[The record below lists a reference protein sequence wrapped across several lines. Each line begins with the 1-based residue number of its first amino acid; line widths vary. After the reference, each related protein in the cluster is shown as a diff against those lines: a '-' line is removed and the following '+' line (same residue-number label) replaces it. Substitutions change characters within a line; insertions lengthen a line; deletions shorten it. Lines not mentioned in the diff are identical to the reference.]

1 MEIRH
6 KHIGWWLCSMLMLLC
21 WSCGGQDTDT
31 DTPDV
36 EQGPF
41 LEIKVYSPERS
52 QVTRAD
58 IGDVPGDTDE
68 NAIHHM
74 NIWVFENHGTGQT
87 DDGKFV
93 GYLSVANPNPLVDG
107 RYRILVSET
116 FVDNPPA
123 VDIYVTANVTE
134 SNTGI
139 KLDRTTTRAQLE
151 AALMKHDG
159 SHDPFGLTTP
169 QSVVPTDGLPMSG
182 VLKNQPVVGIAP
194 IVSVVTNV
202 KVARAVSKVRFVFC
216 NSSDAVDQKLTI
228 QSITFDDEMI
238 PKEESLFLNAPY
250 TGRNY
255 KVGSAYEAAAPLVN
269 TPTVVASYS
278 SPTEYAYRGQT
289 GEEYEALINKGI
301 EETILTDKG
310 IEEGLTEVGKFYIR
324 ESDKKITGTITYTVG
339 NSTTALSAPFKMSEA
354 GDFSRNHTWI
364 VYGFFAGKD
373 NLKVFSVD
381 VNSWTE
387 SSGEREVYNW

>member
-36 EQGPF
+36 DQGPF

-58 IGDVPGDTDE
+58 IGDVPGDDNE
-68 NAIHHM
+68 NTIHHM

-93 GYLSVANPNPLVDG
+93 GYLSVANPNPLVDSP
-107 RYRILVSET
+107 YRILVSET

-139 KLDRTTTRAQLE
+139 KLDRTTTRDQLD
-151 AALMKHDG
+151 AALIG
-159 SHDPFGLTTP
+159 QNYFGLSSP
-169 QSVVPTDGLPMSG
+169 VKVVPTDSLPMSG

-238 PKEESLFLNAPY
+238 PKEEYLFLNAPY
-250 TGRNY
+250 TGRNF
-255 KVGSAYEAAAPLVN
+255 KVGSEYEAAAPLVN

-301 EETILTDKG
+301 KEEI
-310 IEEGLTEVGKFYIR
+310 LTEVGKFYLR

-339 NSTTALSAPFKMSEA
+339 SSTTALSAPFTMSEA

-381 VNSWTE
+381 VNDWTK
-387 SSGEREVYNW
+387 SSGDHEVHNW

>member
-36 EQGPF
+36 DQGPF

-58 IGDVPGDTDE
+58 IGDVPGDDNE
-68 NAIHHM
+68 NAIKNL

-87 DDGKFV
+87 GDGKFV
-93 GYLSVANPNPLVDG
+93 GYLSVANPNPLVDSP
-107 RYRILVSET
+107 YRILVSET

-139 KLDRTTTRAQLE
+139 KLDRTTTRDQLE

-169 QSVVPTDGLPMSG
+169 QSEIPTDGLPMSG

-216 NSSDAVDQKLTI
+216 NSSDADEQKLTI
-228 QSITFDDEMI
+228 NKITFDGDMI
-238 PKEESLFLNAPY
+238 PKEEYLFLNAPY

-255 KVGSAYEAAAPLVN
+255 KVGREYEETAALVN

-289 GEEYEALINKGI
+289 GQEYEALINKGI
-301 EETILTDKG
+301 KEEILTE
-310 IEEGLTEVGKFYIR
+310 IGKFYLR

-339 NSTTALSAPFKMSEA
+339 SSTTELSAPFTMSEA

-381 VNSWTE
+381 VNGWTT
-387 SSGEREVYNW
+387 SSDDHEVYNW

>member
-6 KHIGWWLCSMLMLLC
+6 RHIGWWLCSMLMLLC

-41 LEIKVYSPERS
+41 LEVQVYSPERS
-52 QVTRAD
+52 HVTRGD
-58 IGDVPGDTDE
+58 IGDIPGNEDE
-68 NAIHHM
+68 QAVHNL
-74 NIWVFENHGTGQT
+74 NIWVFEHHETDQT
-87 DDGKFV
+87 NDGKFV
-93 GYLSVANPNPLVDG
+93 GYLSVVNPDPLVDG

-116 FVDNPPA
+116 FVDNPPS

-139 KLDRTTTRAQLE
+139 KLDRTTTRDQLE
-151 AALMKHDG
+151 AALMKHDE

-169 QSVVPTDGLPMSG
+169 QSEIPTDGLPMSG
-182 VLKNQPVVGIAP
+182 VLKNQPVDGMAP
-194 IVSVVTNV
+194 IVSVATNV

-216 NSSDAVDQKLTI
+216 NSTDAGDQKLTI
-228 QSITFDDEMI
+228 QSITFDDGMI
-238 PKEESLFLNAPY
+238 PKEEYLFLNAPY
-250 TGRNY
+250 TGRNF
-255 KVGSAYEAAAPLVN
+255 KVGSEYEETAALVN

-289 GEEYEALINKGI
+289 GEEYEALINDGI
-301 EETILTDKG
+301 KNKKI
-310 IEEGLTEVGKFYIR
+310 LTEVGKFYLR

-339 NSTTALSAPFKMSEA
+339 SSTTALSAPFTMSEA

>member
-36 EQGPF
+36 DQGPF

-58 IGDVPGDTDE
+58 IGDVPGDDNE
-68 NAIHHM
+68 NTIHHM
-74 NIWVFENHGTGQT
+74 NIWVFEHHETDHP

-93 GYLSVANPNPLVDG
+93 GYLSVANPNPLVDSP
-107 RYRILVSET
+107 YRILVSET

-139 KLDRTTTRAQLE
+139 KLDRTTTRAQWE
-151 AALMKHDG
+151 AALMKHDE
-159 SHDPFGLTTP
+159 SQSFDPFGLTTP
-169 QSVVPTDGLPMSG
+169 QSEIPTDGLPMSG
-182 VLKNQPVVGIAP
+182 VLKNQPVDGMAP

-216 NSSDAVDQKLTI
+216 NSSDADEQELTI
-228 QSITFDDEMI
+228 KSITIDGGMI
-238 PKEESLFLNAPY
+238 PKEEYLFLNAPY

-255 KVGSAYEAAAPLVN
+255 KVGREYEETAALVN

-289 GEEYEALINKGI
+289 GKEYEALINDGI
-301 EETILTDKG
+301 DKERLTP
-310 IEEGLTEVGKFYIR
+310 VGQFYLR

-339 NSTTALSAPFKMSEA
+339 SSTTALSAPFTMSEE

-381 VNSWTE
+381 VNDWTE
-387 SSGEREVYNW
+387 SSGDHEVHNW

>member
-6 KHIGWWLCSMLMLLC
+6 KHIGWWLCSMLMLFC

-36 EQGPF
+36 DQGPF

-58 IGDVPGDTDE
+58 IGDIPGDTDE
-68 NAIHHM
+68 NAIKNL
-74 NIWVFENHGTGQT
+74 NIWVFEHHGTGQT

-93 GYLSVANPNPLVDG
+93 GYLSVANPNPLVDSP
-107 RYRILVSET
+107 YRILVSET
-116 FVDNPPA
+116 FVDNSPA

-139 KLDRTTTRAQLE
+139 KLDRTTTRDQLD
-151 AALMKHDG
+151 AALIG
-159 SHDPFGLTTP
+159 QNYFGLSSP
-169 QSVVPTDGLPMSG
+169 VKVVPTDSLPMSG

-238 PKEESLFLNAPY
+238 PKEEYLFLNAPY
-250 TGRNY
+250 TGRNF
-255 KVGSAYEAAAPLVN
+255 KVGSEYEAAAPLVN

-301 EETILTDKG
+301 KEEI
-310 IEEGLTEVGKFYIR
+310 LTEVGKFYLR

-339 NSTTALSAPFKMSEA
+339 SSTTALSAPFTMSEA

-381 VNSWTE
+381 VNDWTK
-387 SSGEREVYNW
+387 SSGDHEVYNW

>member
-36 EQGPF
+36 DQGPF

-58 IGDVPGDTDE
+58 IGDIPGDTDE
-68 NAIHHM
+68 NAIKNL
-74 NIWVFENHGTGQT
+74 NIWVFEHHGTGQT

-93 GYLSVANPNPLVDG
+93 GYLSVANPNPLVDSP
-107 RYRILVSET
+107 YRILVSET

-151 AALMKHDG
+151 AALMKHDE
-159 SHDPFGLTTP
+159 SQSFDPFGLTTP
-169 QSVVPTDGLPMSG
+169 QSEIPTDGLPMSG
-182 VLKNQPVVGIAP
+182 VLKNQPVEGMAP
-194 IVSVVTNV
+194 IVSVGTNV

-216 NSSDAVDQKLTI
+216 NSTDAVEQKLTI
-228 QSITFDDEMI
+228 QSITFADEMI
-238 PKEESLFLNAPY
+238 PKEEYLFLNAPY
-250 TGRNY
+250 TGRNF
-255 KVGSAYEAAAPLVN
+255 KVGSEYETAAPLVN
-269 TPTVVASYS
+269 TPTMVASYS

-289 GEEYEALINKGI
+289 GEEYEALINDGI
-301 EETILTDKG
+301 EKNR
-310 IEEGLTEVGKFYIR
+310 LTEVGKFYLR

-339 NSTTALSAPFKMSEA
+339 SSTTELSAPFTMSEA

-381 VNSWTE
+381 VNDWTE
-387 SSGEREVYNW
+387 SSGDHEVYNW

>member
-36 EQGPF
+36 DQGPF

-58 IGDVPGDTDE
+58 IGDVPGDDNE
-68 NAIHHM
+68 NAIKNL

-87 DDGKFV
+87 GDGKFV
-93 GYLSVANPNPLVDG
+93 GYLSVANPNPLVDSP
-107 RYRILVSET
+107 YRILVSET

-139 KLDRTTTRAQLE
+139 KLDRMTTRAQLE

-159 SHDPFGLTTP
+159 SHDPFGLTAP
-169 QSVVPTDGLPMSG
+169 QATVPAGPDGGLPMSG
-182 VLKNQPVVGIAP
+182 VLKNQPVSGMAP

-216 NSSDAVDQKLTI
+216 NSSDADEQELTI
-228 QSITFDDEMI
+228 KSITIDGGMI
-238 PKEESLFLNAPY
+238 PKEEYLFLNAPY
-250 TGRNY
+250 TGRNF
-255 KVGSAYEAAAPLVN
+255 KVGSEYEAAAPLVN

-289 GEEYEALINKGI
+289 GKEYEALINDGI
-301 EETILTDKG
+301 DKERLTP
-310 IEEGLTEVGKFYIR
+310 VGQFYLR

-339 NSTTALSAPFKMSEA
+339 SSTTELSAPFTMSEA

-381 VNSWTE
+381 VNDWTE

>member
-1 MEIRH
+1 MKQQMEIRH

-58 IGDVPGDTDE
+58 IGDIPGDTDE
-68 NAIHHM
+68 NAIKNL

-93 GYLSVANPNPLVDG
+93 GYLSVANPNPLVDSP
-107 RYRILVSET
+107 YRILVSET

-139 KLDRTTTRAQLE
+139 KLDRMTTRAQLE
-151 AALMKHDG
+151 AALMKHDE
-159 SHDPFGLTTP
+159 SLDPFGLTTP
-169 QSVVPTDGLPMSG
+169 QSEIPTDGLPMSG
-182 VLKNQPVVGIAP
+182 VLKNQPVDGMAP

-216 NSSDAVDQKLTI
+216 NSSDADEQELTI
-228 QSITFDDEMI
+228 KSITIDGGMI
-238 PKEESLFLNAPY
+238 PKEEYLFLNAPY

-289 GEEYEALINKGI
+289 GEEYEALINDGI
-301 EETILTDKG
+301 KNKKI
-310 IEEGLTEVGKFYIR
+310 LTEVGKFYLR

-339 NSTTALSAPFKMSEA
+339 SSTTALSAPFTMSEA

-381 VNSWTE
+381 VNDWTE

>member
-36 EQGPF
+36 DQGPF

-68 NAIHHM
+68 NTIHHM
-74 NIWVFENHGTGQT
+74 NIWVFENHGTGQP

-93 GYLSVANPNPLVDG
+93 GYLSVANPNPLVDSP
-107 RYRILVSET
+107 YRILVSET

-123 VDIYVTANVTE
+123 VDIYVTANVAE

-169 QSVVPTDGLPMSG
+169 QSVVPADGLPMSG
-182 VLKNQPVVGIAP
+182 VLKNQPVDGMAP
-194 IVSVVTNV
+194 IVSVGTNV

-216 NSSDAVDQKLTI
+216 NSTDAVDQKLTI
-228 QSITFDDEMI
+228 NKITFDDEMI
-238 PKEESLFLNAPY
+238 PKEEYLFLEAPY

-289 GEEYEALINKGI
+289 GQEYEALINKGI
-301 EETILTDKG
+301 EETR
-310 IEEGLTEVGKFYIR
+310 LTEVGKFYLR

-339 NSTTALSAPFKMSEA
+339 SSTTALSAPFAMSEA

-381 VNSWTE
+381 VNDWTE

>member
-58 IGDVPGDTDE
+58 IGDIPGDDNE

-74 NIWVFENHGTGQT
+74 NIWVFENHGTGQP

-93 GYLSVANPNPLVDG
+93 GYLSVANPNPLVDSP
-107 RYRILVSET
+107 YRILVSET

-139 KLDRTTTRAQLE
+139 KLERMAKSLQR
-151 AALMKHDG
+151 
-159 SHDPFGLTTP
+159 
-169 QSVVPTDGLPMSG
+169 
-182 VLKNQPVVGIAP
+182 
-194 IVSVVTNV
+194 
-202 KVARAVSKVRFVFC
+202 
-216 NSSDAVDQKLTI
+216 
-228 QSITFDDEMI
+228 I
-238 PKEESLFLNAPY
+238 P
-250 TGRNY
+250 
-255 KVGSAYEAAAPLVN
+255 
-269 TPTVVASYS
+269 
-278 SPTEYAYRGQT
+278 
-289 GEEYEALINKGI
+289 
-301 EETILTDKG
+301 
-310 IEEGLTEVGKFYIR
+310 
-324 ESDKKITGTITYTVG
+324 
-339 NSTTALSAPFKMSEA
+339 
-354 GDFSRNHTWI
+354 FSRTSRLISRAAN
-364 VYGFFAGKD
+364 
-373 NLKVFSVD
+373 SV
-381 VNSWTE
+381 
-387 SSGEREVYNW
+387 SSYLSSAA

>member
-6 KHIGWWLCSMLMLLC
+6 KHIGWWLCSMLMLFC

-36 EQGPF
+36 DQGPF

-58 IGDVPGDTDE
+58 IGDIPGDTDE
-68 NAIHHM
+68 NAIKNL
-74 NIWVFENHGTGQT
+74 NIWVFEHHGTGQT

-93 GYLSVANPNPLVDG
+93 GYLSVANPNPLVDSP
-107 RYRILVSET
+107 YRILVSET

-139 KLDRTTTRAQLE
+139 KLDRTTTRDQLD
-151 AALMKHDG
+151 AALIG
-159 SHDPFGLTTP
+159 QNYFGLSSP
-169 QSVVPTDGLPMSG
+169 VKVVPTDSLPMSG

-238 PKEESLFLNAPY
+238 PKEEYLFLNAPY
-250 TGRNY
+250 TGRNF
-255 KVGSAYEAAAPLVN
+255 KVGSEYEAAAPLVN

-289 GEEYEALINKGI
+289 GEEYETLINKGI
-301 EETILTDKG
+301 KEEI
-310 IEEGLTEVGKFYIR
+310 LTEVGKFYLR

-339 NSTTALSAPFKMSEA
+339 SSTTALSAPFTMSEA

-381 VNSWTE
+381 VNDWTK
-387 SSGEREVYNW
+387 SSGDHEVYNW

>member
-36 EQGPF
+36 DQGPF

-58 IGDVPGDTDE
+58 IGDIPGDTDE
-68 NAIHHM
+68 NAIKNL

-93 GYLSVANPNPLVDG
+93 GYLSVANPNPLVDSP
-107 RYRILVSET
+107 YRILVSET

-139 KLDRTTTRAQLE
+139 KLDRTTTRDQLE

-169 QSVVPTDGLPMSG
+169 QSVVPADGLPMSG
-182 VLKNQPVVGIAP
+182 VLKNQPVDGMAP
-194 IVSVVTNV
+194 IVSVATNV

-216 NSSDAVDQKLTI
+216 NSTDAGDQKLTI
-228 QSITFDDEMI
+228 QSITFDDGMI
-238 PKEESLFLNAPY
+238 PKEEYLFLNAPY
-250 TGRNY
+250 TGRNF
-255 KVGSAYEAAAPLVN
+255 KVGSEYEETAALVN

-289 GEEYEALINKGI
+289 GEEYEALINDGI
-301 EETILTDKG
+301 KNKKI
-310 IEEGLTEVGKFYIR
+310 LTEVGKFYLR

-339 NSTTALSAPFKMSEA
+339 SSTTALSAPFTMSEA

-381 VNSWTE
+381 VNDWTK
-387 SSGEREVYNW
+387 SSGDHEVYNW

>member
-6 KHIGWWLCSMLMLLC
+6 KHIGWWLCSMLMLFC

-36 EQGPF
+36 DQGPF

-58 IGDVPGDTDE
+58 IGDIPGDDSE
-68 NAIHHM
+68 NTIHHM

-93 GYLSVANPNPLVDG
+93 GYLSVANPNPLVDSP
-107 RYRILVSET
+107 YRILVSET

-139 KLDRTTTRAQLE
+139 KLDRTTKRSELE
-151 AALMKHDG
+151 AALIKHDG

-169 QSVVPTDGLPMSG
+169 QSGVPDAGLPMSG
-182 VLKNQPVVGIAP
+182 VLKNQPVEGMAP
-194 IVSVVTNV
+194 IVSVGTNV

-216 NSSDAVDQKLTI
+216 NSSDADEQELTI
-228 QSITFDDEMI
+228 NKITFDGDMI
-238 PKEESLFLNAPY
+238 PKEEYLFLEAPY

-255 KVGSAYEAAAPLVN
+255 KVGSEYEAAAPLVN
-269 TPTVVASYS
+269 TPKVVASYS

-289 GEEYEALINKGI
+289 GEEYETLINDGI
-301 EETILTDKG
+301 DK
-310 IEEGLTEVGKFYIR
+310 ERLTEVGHFYLR

-339 NSTTALSAPFKMSEA
+339 NSDKELSAPFTMSEA

-381 VNSWTE
+381 VNDWTE
-387 SSGEREVYNW
+387 SSGDHEVYNW

>member
-36 EQGPF
+36 DQGPF

-68 NAIHHM
+68 NTIHHM
-74 NIWVFENHGTGQT
+74 NIWVFENHGTGQP

-93 GYLSVANPNPLVDG
+93 GYLSVANPNPLVDSP
-107 RYRILVSET
+107 YRILVSET

-123 VDIYVTANVTE
+123 VDIYVTANVAE

-169 QSVVPTDGLPMSG
+169 QPVVPADGLPMSG
-182 VLKNQPVVGIAP
+182 VLKNQPVDGMAP
-194 IVSVVTNV
+194 IVSVGTNV

-216 NSSDAVDQKLTI
+216 NSTDAVDQKLTI
-228 QSITFDDEMI
+228 NKITFDDEMI
-238 PKEESLFLNAPY
+238 PKEEYLFLEAPY
-250 TGRNY
+250 TGRNF
-255 KVGSAYEAAAPLVN
+255 KVGSAYEAAAALVN
-269 TPTVVASYS
+269 KAKEVTWYT

-289 GEEYEALINKGI
+289 GQEYEALINKGI
-301 EETILTDKG
+301 EETR
-310 IEEGLTEVGKFYIR
+310 LTEVGKFYLR

-339 NSTTALSAPFKMSEA
+339 SSTTALSAPFAMSEA

-381 VNSWTE
+381 VNDWTE

>member
-6 KHIGWWLCSMLMLLC
+6 RHIGWWLCGMLMLLC

-58 IGDVPGDTDE
+58 IGDIPGDDSE
-68 NAIHHM
+68 NTIHHM
-74 NIWVFENHGTGQT
+74 NIWVFENHGTGQP

-93 GYLSVANPNPLVDG
+93 GYLSVANPNPLVDSP
-107 RYRILVSET
+107 YRILVSET

-169 QSVVPTDGLPMSG
+169 QSEIPTDGLPMSG

-238 PKEESLFLNAPY
+238 PKEEYLFLNAPY

-289 GEEYEALINKGI
+289 GEEYEALINDGI
-301 EETILTDKG
+301 KNKKI
-310 IEEGLTEVGKFYIR
+310 LTEVGKFYLR

-339 NSTTALSAPFKMSEA
+339 SSTTALSAPFTMSEA

-381 VNSWTE
+381 VNDWTE
-387 SSGEREVYNW
+387 SSGDHEVYNW

>member
-1 MEIRH
+1 MKQQMEIRH

-36 EQGPF
+36 DQGPF

-58 IGDVPGDTDE
+58 IGDIPGDTDE
-68 NAIHHM
+68 NAIKNL
-74 NIWVFENHGTGQT
+74 NIWVFEHHGTGQP

-93 GYLSVANPNPLVDG
+93 GYLSVANPNPLVDSP
-107 RYRILVSET
+107 YRILVSET

-151 AALMKHDG
+151 AALMKHDE
-159 SHDPFGLTTP
+159 SQSFDPFGLTTP
-169 QSVVPTDGLPMSG
+169 QSEIPTDGLPMSG
-182 VLKNQPVVGIAP
+182 VLKNQPVEGMAP
-194 IVSVVTNV
+194 IVSVGTNV

-216 NSSDAVDQKLTI
+216 NSSNADEQKLTI
-228 QSITFDDEMI
+228 KSITIDGGMI
-238 PKEESLFLNAPY
+238 PKEEYLFLNAPY
-250 TGRNY
+250 TGRNF
-255 KVGSAYEAAAPLVN
+255 KVGSEYETAAPLVN
-269 TPTVVASYS
+269 TPTMVASYS

-289 GEEYEALINKGI
+289 GKEYEALINKGI
-301 EETILTDKG
+301 EDER
-310 IEEGLTEVGKFYIR
+310 LTEVGKFYLR

-339 NSTTALSAPFKMSEA
+339 SSTTELSAPFTMSEA

-381 VNSWTE
+381 VNDWTE
-387 SSGEREVYNW
+387 SSGDHEVYNW

>member
-36 EQGPF
+36 DQGPF

-58 IGDVPGDTDE
+58 IGDVPGDDNE
-68 NAIHHM
+68 NTIHHM

-93 GYLSVANPNPLVDG
+93 GYLSVANPNPLVDSP
-107 RYRILVSET
+107 YRILVSET

-139 KLDRTTTRAQLE
+139 KLDRTTTRDQLD
-151 AALMKHDG
+151 AALIG
-159 SHDPFGLTTP
+159 QNYFGLSSP
-169 QSVVPTDGLPMSG
+169 VKVVPTDSLPMSG

-238 PKEESLFLNAPY
+238 PKEEYLFLNAPY
-250 TGRNY
+250 TGRNF
-255 KVGSAYEAAAPLVN
+255 KVGSEYEAAAPLVN

-301 EETILTDKG
+301 KEEI
-310 IEEGLTEVGKFYIR
+310 LTEVGKFYLR

-339 NSTTALSAPFKMSEA
+339 SSTTALSAPFTMSEA

-381 VNSWTE
+381 VNDWTE
-387 SSGEREVYNW
+387 SSGDHEVYNW

>member
-6 KHIGWWLCSMLMLLC
+6 KHIGWWLCSMLMLFC

-36 EQGPF
+36 DQGPF

-58 IGDVPGDTDE
+58 IGDIPGDTDE
-68 NAIHHM
+68 NAIKNL

-87 DDGKFV
+87 GDGKFV
-93 GYLSVANPNPLVDG
+93 GYLSVANPNPLVDSP
-107 RYRILVSET
+107 YRILVSET

-139 KLDRTTTRAQLE
+139 KLDRTTTRDQLD
-151 AALMKHDG
+151 AALIG
-159 SHDPFGLTTP
+159 QNYFGLSSP
-169 QSVVPTDGLPMSG
+169 VKVVPTDSLPMSG

-238 PKEESLFLNAPY
+238 PKEEYLFLNAPY
-250 TGRNY
+250 TGRNF
-255 KVGSAYEAAAPLVN
+255 KVGSEYEAAAPLVN

-301 EETILTDKG
+301 KEEI
-310 IEEGLTEVGKFYIR
+310 LTEVGKFYLR

-339 NSTTALSAPFKMSEA
+339 SSTTALSAPFTMSEA

-381 VNSWTE
+381 VNDWTK
-387 SSGEREVYNW
+387 SSGDHEVYNW

>member
-1 MEIRH
+1 
-6 KHIGWWLCSMLMLLC
+6 MLMLLC

-36 EQGPF
+36 DQGPF

-58 IGDVPGDTDE
+58 IGDVPGDDNE
-68 NAIHHM
+68 NTIHHM

-93 GYLSVANPNPLVDG
+93 GYLSVANPNPLVDSP
-107 RYRILVSET
+107 YRILVSET

-139 KLDRTTTRAQLE
+139 KLDRTTTRDQLE
-151 AALMKHDG
+151 AALMKHEG
-159 SHDPFGLTTP
+159 SHDPFGLTAP
-169 QSVVPTDGLPMSG
+169 QATVPAGPDGGLPMSG
-182 VLKNQPVVGIAP
+182 VLKNQPVSGMAP
-194 IVSVVTNV
+194 IVSVGTNV

-216 NSSDAVDQKLTI
+216 NSSDDPNQKLTI
-228 QSITFDDEMI
+228 NSITFDDDMI
-238 PKEESLFLNAPY
+238 PKEEYLFLNAPY

-255 KVGSAYEAAAPLVN
+255 KVGSEYEAEAAPLVN
-269 TPTVVASYS
+269 TAKEVTWYT

-289 GEEYEALINKGI
+289 GQEYEALINTGI
-301 EETILTDKG
+301 KETR
-310 IEEGLTEVGKFYIR
+310 LTEVGKFYLR

-339 NSTTALSAPFKMSEA
+339 SSTTALSAPFAMSEA

-381 VNSWTE
+381 VNDWTE
-387 SSGEREVYNW
+387 SSGEREVHNW

>member
-36 EQGPF
+36 DQGPF

-58 IGDVPGDTDE
+58 IGDIPGDDSE
-68 NAIHHM
+68 KAIKNL

-93 GYLSVANPNPLVDG
+93 GYLSVANPNPLVDSP
-107 RYRILVSET
+107 YRILVSET

-139 KLDRTTTRAQLE
+139 KLDRTTTRAELE

-169 QSVVPTDGLPMSG
+169 QSEIPTDGLPMSG
-182 VLKNQPVVGIAP
+182 ILKNQPVSGMAP
-194 IVSVVTNV
+194 IVSVGTNV

-238 PKEESLFLNAPY
+238 PKEEYLFLNAPY
-250 TGRNY
+250 TGRNF
-255 KVGSAYEAAAPLVN
+255 KVGSEYEAAAPLVN

-301 EETILTDKG
+301 KEKI
-310 IEEGLTEVGKFYIR
+310 LTEVGKFYLR

-339 NSTTALSAPFKMSEA
+339 SSTTALSAPFTMSEA

-387 SSGEREVYNW
+387 SFGEREVYNW

>member
-36 EQGPF
+36 DQGPF

-58 IGDVPGDTDE
+58 IGDIPGDDNE

-74 NIWVFENHGTGQT
+74 NIWVFEHHGTGQT

-93 GYLSVANPNPLVDG
+93 GYLSVANPNPLVDSP
-107 RYRILVSET
+107 YRILVSET

-139 KLDRTTTRAQLE
+139 KLDRTTTRDQLD
-151 AALMKHDG
+151 AALIG
-159 SHDPFGLTTP
+159 QNYFGLSSP
-169 QSVVPTDGLPMSG
+169 VKVVPTDSLPMSG
-182 VLKNQPVVGIAP
+182 VLKNQPVKGMAP
-194 IVSVVTNV
+194 IVSVGTNV

-238 PKEESLFLNAPY
+238 PKEEYLFLNAPY
-250 TGRNY
+250 TGRNF
-255 KVGSAYEAAAPLVN
+255 KVGSEYEAAAPLVN

-301 EETILTDKG
+301 KEEI
-310 IEEGLTEVGKFYIR
+310 LTEVGKFYLR

-339 NSTTALSAPFKMSEA
+339 SSTTALSAPFTMSEA

-381 VNSWTE
+381 VNDWTE

>member
-58 IGDVPGDTDE
+58 IGDIPGDDNE

-74 NIWVFENHGTGQT
+74 NIWVFEHHETGQT
-87 DDGKFV
+87 GDGKFV
-93 GYLSVANPNPLVDG
+93 GYLSVANPNPLVDSP
-107 RYRILVSET
+107 YRILVSET

-139 KLDRTTTRAQLE
+139 KLDRTTTRDQLE
-151 AALMKHDG
+151 AALMKHDE

-169 QSVVPTDGLPMSG
+169 QSKIPTDGLPMSG

-216 NSSDAVDQKLTI
+216 NSSDAEDQKLTI
-228 QSITFDDEMI
+228 QSITIDGGMI
-238 PKEESLFLNAPY
+238 PKEEYLFLEEPY
-250 TGRNY
+250 TF

-269 TPTVVASYS
+269 AAKKEVKFYS
-278 SPTEYAYRGQT
+278 SPTEYAFMGQT
-289 GEEYEALINKGI
+289 GQEYEALINKGI
-301 EETILTDKG
+301 EDER
-310 IEEGLTEVGKFYIR
+310 LTEVGKFYLR

-339 NSTTALSAPFKMSEA
+339 SSTTALSARFAMSEA
-354 GDFSRNHTWI
+354 GGFSRNHTWI

-381 VNSWTE
+381 VNDWTE

>member
-6 KHIGWWLCSMLMLLC
+6 RHIGWWLCGMLMLLC

-58 IGDVPGDTDE
+58 IGDIPGDDSE
-68 NAIHHM
+68 NTIHHM
-74 NIWVFENHGTGQT
+74 NIWVFENHGTGQP

-93 GYLSVANPNPLVDG
+93 GYLSVANPNPLVDSP
-107 RYRILVSET
+107 YRILVSET

-169 QSVVPTDGLPMSG
+169 QSEIPTDGLPMSG

-238 PKEESLFLNAPY
+238 PKEEYLFLNAPY

-255 KVGSAYEAAAPLVN
+255 KVGSAYEAAAPVGN

-289 GEEYEALINKGI
+289 GEEYEALINDGI
-301 EETILTDKG
+301 KNKKI
-310 IEEGLTEVGKFYIR
+310 LTEVGKFYLR

-339 NSTTALSAPFKMSEA
+339 SSTTALSAPFTMSEA

-381 VNSWTE
+381 VNDWTE
-387 SSGEREVYNW
+387 SSGDHEVYNW

>member
-58 IGDVPGDTDE
+58 IGDVPGDDNE

-74 NIWVFENHGTGQT
+74 NIWVFENHGTGQP

-93 GYLSVANPNPLVDG
+93 GYLSVANPNPLVDSP
-107 RYRILVSET
+107 YRILVSET

-151 AALMKHDG
+151 AALMKHDE
-159 SHDPFGLTTP
+159 SQSFDPFGLTTP
-169 QSVVPTDGLPMSG
+169 QSEIPTDGLPMSG
-182 VLKNQPVVGIAP
+182 VLKNQPVDGMAP
-194 IVSVVTNV
+194 IVSVATNV

-216 NSSDAVDQKLTI
+216 NSTDAEEQKLTI
-228 QSITFDDEMI
+228 QSITFADEMI
-238 PKEESLFLNAPY
+238 PKEEYLFLNAPY
-250 TGRNY
+250 TGRNF
-255 KVGSAYEAAAPLVN
+255 KVGSEYEAAAPLVN

-301 EETILTDKG
+301 EEAR
-310 IEEGLTEVGKFYIR
+310 LTEVGKFYLR

-339 NSTTALSAPFKMSEA
+339 NSNKELSAPFAMSEA

-381 VNSWTE
+381 VNDWTK
-387 SSGEREVYNW
+387 SSGDHEVYNW

>member
-1 MEIRH
+1 
-6 KHIGWWLCSMLMLLC
+6 
-21 WSCGGQDTDT
+21 
-31 DTPDV
+31 
-36 EQGPF
+36 
-41 LEIKVYSPERS
+41 
-52 QVTRAD
+52 
-58 IGDVPGDTDE
+58 
-68 NAIHHM
+68 M

-87 DDGKFV
+87 GDGKFV
-93 GYLSVANPNPLVDG
+93 GYLSVANPNPLVDSP
-107 RYRILVSET
+107 YRILVSET

-123 VDIYVTANVTE
+123 VDIYVTANVAE

-139 KLDRTTTRAQLE
+139 KLDRMTTRAQLE

-169 QSVVPTDGLPMSG
+169 QSKIPTDGLPMSG
-182 VLKNQPVVGIAP
+182 VLKNQPVDGMAP

-216 NSSDAVDQKLTI
+216 NSSNADEQKLTI
-228 QSITFDDEMI
+228 NKITFDDDMI
-238 PKEESLFLNAPY
+238 PKEEYLFLNAPY

-255 KVGSAYEAAAPLVN
+255 KVGREYEETAALVN

-289 GEEYEALINKGI
+289 GKEYEALINDGI
-301 EETILTDKG
+301 EKNR
-310 IEEGLTEVGKFYIR
+310 LTEVGKFYLR

-339 NSTTALSAPFKMSEA
+339 SSTTELSAPFAMSEE

-381 VNSWTE
+381 VNGWKE
-387 SSGEREVYNW
+387 SSDDHEVYNW

>member
-36 EQGPF
+36 DQGPF

-58 IGDVPGDTDE
+58 IGDIPGNEDE
-68 NAIHHM
+68 QAVHNL
-74 NIWVFENHGTGQT
+74 NIWVFEHHETDQT
-87 DDGKFV
+87 NDGKFV
-93 GYLSVANPNPLVDG
+93 GYLSVANPNPLVDSP
-107 RYRILVSET
+107 YRILVSET

-123 VDIYVTANVTE
+123 VDIYVTANVAE

-139 KLDRTTTRAQLE
+139 KLDRTTTRDQLE
-151 AALMKHDG
+151 AALMKHDE

-169 QSVVPTDGLPMSG
+169 QSEIPTDGLPMSG

-194 IVSVVTNV
+194 IVSVLTNV

-216 NSSDAVDQKLTI
+216 NSSNADEQKLTI
-228 QSITFDDEMI
+228 QSITFDNGMI
-238 PKEESLFLNAPY
+238 PKEEYLFLEAPY
-250 TGRNY
+250 TF
-255 KVGSAYEAAAPLVN
+255 KVGSEYEAAAPLVN
-269 TPTVVASYS
+269 AAKKEVKSYS
-278 SPTEYAYRGQT
+278 SPTEYAFMGQT
-289 GEEYEALINKGI
+289 GQEYEALINKGI
-301 EETILTDKG
+301 EDER
-310 IEEGLTEVGKFYIR
+310 LTEVGKFYLR

-339 NSTTALSAPFKMSEA
+339 SSTTALSARFAMSEA
-354 GDFSRNHTWI
+354 GGFSRNHTWI

-381 VNSWTE
+381 VNDWTE
-387 SSGEREVYNW
+387 SPESPSDHEVYNW

>member
-1 MEIRH
+1 MKQQMEIRH

-36 EQGPF
+36 DQGPF

-68 NAIHHM
+68 NTIHHM
-74 NIWVFENHGTGQT
+74 NIWVFENHGTGQP

-93 GYLSVANPNPLVDG
+93 GYLSVANPNPLVDSP
-107 RYRILVSET
+107 YRILVSET

-139 KLDRTTTRAQLE
+139 KLDRTTTRDQLD
-151 AALMKHDG
+151 AALIG
-159 SHDPFGLTTP
+159 QNYFGLSSP
-169 QSVVPTDGLPMSG
+169 VKVVPTDSLPMSG

-238 PKEESLFLNAPY
+238 PKEEYLFLNAPY
-250 TGRNY
+250 TGRNF
-255 KVGSAYEAAAPLVN
+255 KVGSEYEAAAPLVN

-301 EETILTDKG
+301 KEEI
-310 IEEGLTEVGKFYIR
+310 LTEVGKFYLR

-339 NSTTALSAPFKMSEA
+339 SSTTALSAPFTMSEA

-381 VNSWTE
+381 VNDWTK
-387 SSGEREVYNW
+387 SSGDHEVYNW

>member
-36 EQGPF
+36 DQGPF

-58 IGDVPGDTDE
+58 IGDVPGDDNE
-68 NAIHHM
+68 NTIHHM

-93 GYLSVANPNPLVDG
+93 GYLSVANPNPLVDSP
-107 RYRILVSET
+107 YRILVSET

-139 KLDRTTTRAQLE
+139 KLDRTTTRDQLD
-151 AALMKHDG
+151 AALIG
-159 SHDPFGLTTP
+159 QNYFGLSSP
-169 QSVVPTDGLPMSG
+169 VKVVPTDSLPMSG
-182 VLKNQPVVGIAP
+182 VLKNQPVDGMAP
-194 IVSVVTNV
+194 IVSVATNV

-216 NSSDAVDQKLTI
+216 NSSDADEQELTI
-228 QSITFDDEMI
+228 KSITIDGGMI
-238 PKEESLFLNAPY
+238 PKEEYLFLNAPY
-250 TGRNY
+250 TGRNF
-255 KVGSAYEAAAPLVN
+255 KVGSEYEAAAPLVN

-301 EETILTDKG
+301 KEEI
-310 IEEGLTEVGKFYIR
+310 LTEVGKFYLR

-339 NSTTALSAPFKMSEA
+339 SSTTALSAPFTMSEA

-381 VNSWTE
+381 VNDWTK
-387 SSGEREVYNW
+387 SSGDHEVYNW

>member
-58 IGDVPGDTDE
+58 IGDIPGDDSE
-68 NAIHHM
+68 NAIKNL
-74 NIWVFENHGTGQT
+74 NIWVFENHGTDHP

-151 AALMKHDG
+151 AALMKHDE
-159 SHDPFGLTTP
+159 SQSFDPFGLTTP
-169 QSVVPTDGLPMSG
+169 QSEIPTDGLPMSG
-182 VLKNQPVVGIAP
+182 VLKNQPVEGMAP
-194 IVSVVTNV
+194 IVSVGTNV

-216 NSSDAVDQKLTI
+216 NSTDAVEQKLTI
-228 QSITFDDEMI
+228 QSITFADEMI
-238 PKEESLFLNAPY
+238 PKEEYLFLNAPY
-250 TGRNY
+250 TGRNF
-255 KVGSAYEAAAPLVN
+255 KVGSEYETAAPLVN
-269 TPTVVASYS
+269 TPTMVASYS

-289 GEEYEALINKGI
+289 GEEYEALINDGI
-301 EETILTDKG
+301 EKNR
-310 IEEGLTEVGKFYIR
+310 LTEVGKFYLR

-339 NSTTALSAPFKMSEA
+339 NSDTELSAPFKMSEE

-381 VNSWTE
+381 VNDWTE
-387 SSGEREVYNW
+387 SSGDHEVYNW

>member
-36 EQGPF
+36 DQGPF

-68 NAIHHM
+68 NTIHHM
-74 NIWVFENHGTGQT
+74 NIWVFENHGTGQP

-93 GYLSVANPNPLVDG
+93 GYLSVANPNPLVDSP
-107 RYRILVSET
+107 YRILVSET

-169 QSVVPTDGLPMSG
+169 QSKIPTDGLPMSG
-182 VLKNQPVVGIAP
+182 VLKNQPVDGMAP

-216 NSSDAVDQKLTI
+216 NSSDAEDQKLTI

-250 TGRNY
+250 TGRNF
-255 KVGSAYEAAAPLVN
+255 KVGSEYETAAALVN

-289 GEEYEALINKGI
+289 GQEYETLINDGI
-301 EETILTDKG
+301 ENKKI
-310 IEEGLTEVGKFYIR
+310 LTEVGKFYLR

-339 NSTTALSAPFKMSEA
+339 NSDKELSAPFTMSEE

-381 VNSWTE
+381 VNDWTE

>member
-36 EQGPF
+36 DQGPF

-58 IGDVPGDTDE
+58 IGDIPGDTDE
-68 NAIHHM
+68 NAIKNL
-74 NIWVFENHGTGQT
+74 NIWVFEHHGTGQT

-151 AALMKHDG
+151 AALMKHDE
-159 SHDPFGLTTP
+159 SQSFDPFGLTTP
-169 QSVVPTDGLPMSG
+169 QSVVPADGLPMSG
-182 VLKNQPVVGIAP
+182 VLKNQPVEGMAP
-194 IVSVVTNV
+194 IVSVGTNV

-216 NSSDAVDQKLTI
+216 NSTDAVEQKLTI
-228 QSITFDDEMI
+228 QSITFADEMI
-238 PKEESLFLNAPY
+238 PKEEYLFLNAPY
-250 TGRNY
+250 TGRNF
-255 KVGSAYEAAAPLVN
+255 KVGSEYETAAPLVN
-269 TPTVVASYS
+269 TPTMVASYS

-289 GEEYEALINKGI
+289 GEEYEALINDGI
-301 EETILTDKG
+301 EKNR
-310 IEEGLTEVGKFYIR
+310 LTEVGKFYLR

-339 NSTTALSAPFKMSEA
+339 SSTTELSAPFTMSEA

-381 VNSWTE
+381 VNDWTE
-387 SSGEREVYNW
+387 SSGDHEVYNW

>member
-58 IGDVPGDTDE
+58 IGDIPGDKDE
-68 NAIHHM
+68 NAIKNL
-74 NIWVFENHGTGQT
+74 NIWVFEHHGTDQT

-93 GYLSVANPNPLVDG
+93 GYLSVANPNPLVDSP
-107 RYRILVSET
+107 YRILVSET

-123 VDIYVTANVTE
+123 VDIYVTANVE
-134 SNTGI
+134 KSNTGI
-139 KLDRTTTRAQLE
+139 KLDRTTTRAELE
-151 AALMKHDG
+151 AALMKHDE
-159 SHDPFGLTTP
+159 SQSFDPFGLTTP
-169 QSVVPTDGLPMSG
+169 QSEIPTDGLPMSG
-182 VLKNQPVVGIAP
+182 VLKNQPVEGMAP
-194 IVSVVTNV
+194 IVSVRTNV

-216 NSSDAVDQKLTI
+216 NSSDDPNQKLTI
-228 QSITFDDEMI
+228 KRITFDDGMI
-238 PKEESLFLNAPY
+238 PTAEYLFLNVPY

-255 KVGSAYEAAAPLVN
+255 KVGSNYEEGSIALVN
-269 TPTVVASYS
+269 EDKDVASYS

-289 GEEYEALINKGI
+289 GQEYESLINKGI
-301 EETILTDKG
+301 Y
-310 IEEGLTEVGKFYIR
+310 EEGRLTEVGKFYLR

-339 NSTTALSAPFKMSEA
+339 NSDKELSAPFKMSEE

-381 VNSWTE
+381 VNGWKE
-387 SSGEREVYNW
+387 SSDDHEVYNW

>member
-36 EQGPF
+36 DQGPF

-58 IGDVPGDTDE
+58 IGDVPGDDNE
-68 NAIHHM
+68 NTIHHM

-93 GYLSVANPNPLVDG
+93 GYLSVANPNPLVDSP
-107 RYRILVSET
+107 YRILVSET

-139 KLDRTTTRAQLE
+139 KLDRTTTRDQLD
-151 AALMKHDG
+151 AALIG
-159 SHDPFGLTTP
+159 QNYFGLSSP
-169 QSVVPTDGLPMSG
+169 VKVVPTDSLPMSG

-238 PKEESLFLNAPY
+238 PKEEYLFLNAPY
-250 TGRNY
+250 TGRNF
-255 KVGSAYEAAAPLVN
+255 KVGSEYEAAAPLVN

-301 EETILTDKG
+301 KEEI
-310 IEEGLTEVGKFYIR
+310 LTEVGKFYLR

-339 NSTTALSAPFKMSEA
+339 SSTTALSAPFTMSEA

-381 VNSWTE
+381 VNDWTK
-387 SSGEREVYNW
+387 SSGDHEVYNW